1 MKKMQGS
8 NTPTQLQRKSI
19 AMNITKQLSGLSTRL
34 NELLE
39 DMDRIMDYI
48 DNDELYNQ
56 IDNNVKSQ
64 LENAQTHL
72 DIAID
77 DINDGMYENPPADEE
92 DLEEWD

>member
-1 MKKMQGS
+1 
-8 NTPTQLQRKSI
+8 
-19 AMNITKQLSGLSTRL
+19 MNITKQLGGISTRM

-39 DMDRIMDYI
+39 DIDRIMDYI
-48 DNDELYNQ
+48 ENNELYNE

>member
-1 MKKMQGS
+1 
-8 NTPTQLQRKSI
+8 
-19 AMNITKQLSGLSTRL
+19 MNIIKQLNGLNARL
-34 NELLE
+34 NELIE
-39 DMDRIMDYI
+39 DLDRVLDYT
-48 DNDELYNQ
+48 DNNELYNE

-92 DLEEWD
+92 EIEEWD

>member
-1 MKKMQGS
+1 
-8 NTPTQLQRKSI
+8 
-19 AMNITKQLSGLSTRL
+19 MNITKQLGGISTSL

-39 DMDRIMDYI
+39 DLDRIMDYI
-48 DNDELYNQ
+48 DNDELYNE

-77 DINDGMYENPPADEE
+77 DINDGMYEDAPVDEE
-92 DLEEWD
+92 DLDWD

>member
-1 MKKMQGS
+1 
-8 NTPTQLQRKSI
+8 
-19 AMNITKQLSGLSTRL
+19 MNITKQLNGLNARL

-39 DMDRIMDYI
+39 DLDRVLDYT
-48 DNDELYNQ
+48 DNNELYNE

-92 DLEEWD
+92 DLVEWD

>member
-1 MKKMQGS
+1 
-8 NTPTQLQRKSI
+8 
-19 AMNITKQLSGLSTRL
+19 MNITKQLSGLSARL
-34 NELLE
+34 NELIE
-39 DMDRIMDYI
+39 DLDRVLDYT
-48 DNDELYNQ
+48 DNNELYNE

-72 DIAID
+72 EIAID

>member
-1 MKKMQGS
+1 
-8 NTPTQLQRKSI
+8 
-19 AMNITKQLSGLSTRL
+19 MNITKQLSGISTRL
-34 NELLE
+34 NELIE
-39 DMDRIMDYI
+39 DLDRIMDYI
-48 DNDELYNQ
+48 DNDELYNE

>member
-1 MKKMQGS
+1 
-8 NTPTQLQRKSI
+8 
-19 AMNITKQLSGLSTRL
+19 MNITKQLNGLSARL
-34 NELLE
+34 NELIE
-39 DMDRIMDYI
+39 DLDRVLDYT
-48 DNDELYNQ
+48 DNNELYNE

-77 DINDGMYENPPADEE
+77 DISDGMYENPPADEE

>member
-1 MKKMQGS
+1 
-8 NTPTQLQRKSI
+8 
-19 AMNITKQLSGLSTRL
+19 MNITKQLSGLSTRL

-48 DNDELYNQ
+48 DNDELYNE

-77 DINDGMYENPPADEE
+77 DINDGMYEDAPVDEE
-92 DLEEWD
+92 DLDWD

>member
-1 MKKMQGS
+1 
-8 NTPTQLQRKSI
+8 
-19 AMNITKQLSGLSTRL
+19 MNITKQLSGLSTRL

-48 DNDELYNQ
+48 DNDELYNE

-64 LENAQTHL
+64 LENAVTHL

-77 DINDGMYENPPADEE
+77 DINDGMYENPPVDEE
-92 DLEEWD
+92 DLDWD